1 MTTTADF
8 VLHELHSGA
17 TLYESIGA
25 YDKVTR
31 REAVVIVDKNEY
43 VALMDKIKEIDP
55 KAFVTVIAVNEL
67 SYQPKNLPPRE
78 KKKTKKDK
86 KNKDN

>member
-1 MTTTADF
+1 VCIISQNLDEI
-8 VLHELHSGA
+8 VEYILHELHSGA

-25 YDKVTR
+25 YDRVTR

-43 VALMDKIKEIDP
+43 RQLMDYVKKTDP

-67 SYQPKNLPPRE
+67 RYQVKNTPE
-78 KKKTKKDK
+78 
-86 KNKDN
+86 NK